1 MSAYLQQAHVPAY
14 LWLLNMPNQPTFARD
29 FTGYEVEVVA
39 IVEEALVAECVLV
52 SFVSPHFSKLRAAER
67 EVGRRG
73 VGGWS
78 GDPLQ
83 EPNLAS
89 DLRDSRHILSHDYM
103 TEWTGKEI

>member
-1 MSAYLQQAHVPAY
+1 
-14 LWLLNMPNQPTFARD
+14 MPNQPTFARD
-29 FTGYEVEVVA
+29 FTGDKVEVVVV
-39 IVEEALVAECVLV
+39 VEEAIVAECALV
-52 SFVSPHFSKLRAAER
+52 SFVSSDFSKLRASER
-67 EVGRRG
+67 EEGRRG

-103 TEWTGKEI
+103 AVWTFERKFERAGRLRHNCCTKVVD